1 MDLTESIAPKSDQLN
16 AEDLLTGPRTFTIAE
31 VKQGTAE
38 QPVHVHLV
46 EFPGRPFKP
55 SKTVRRLMV
64 AAWGKDS
71 AAYVGRR
78 MTLYRDPAVRF
89 GGQDVGGIR
98 VSHMSHIDKRLTVA
112 LTITRGKRAP
122 YTVEPLIEARVSQ
135 QPSEAPAEPMTAKTR
150 GHMFALFNEL
160 GIDEDDQRKGIAHI
174 VGRPIESRGDLTE
187 TEARIVVERLK
198 VKKAERD
205 AGADAVEPG
214 LFEGEQA

>member
-16 AEDLLTGPRTFTIAE
+16 SDDLLTGPRTFTIE
-31 VKQGTAE
+31 KVEQGTAE
-38 QPVHVHLV
+38 QPVNVHLV

-71 AAYVGRR
+71 TAYTGRR

-98 VSHMSHIDKRLTVA
+98 VSHMSHIDKRIVVA

-122 YTVEPLIEARVSQ
+122 YTVEPLIEAAPVTPTEAQVTTSDDRAQLREWWNEHPNLRPAIEGRV
-135 QPSEAPAEPMTAKTR
+135 
-150 GHMFALFNEL
+150 NEL
-160 GIDEDDQRKGIAHI
+160 KD
-174 VGRPIESRGDLTE
+174 
-187 TEARIVVERLK
+187 
-198 VKKAERD
+198 
-205 AGADAVEPG
+205 
-214 LFEGEQA
+214 GE